1 MDMKFLDGMMEW
13 QSRPDISRVNALEPR
28 ATFMPYESLDAAL
41 KANRFMSARCVPL
54 NGEWRFR
61 LYNSYKEIEF
71 GFAEPQFNSDE
82 WDTIEVPSNWQLKGY
97 DKPQYCN
104 IQYPWEGNERVSVG
118 YAPTECNPVGCYI
131 KRITLPEGFKQS
143 RVIITFDGVDS
154 AFYLYINGLRFGY
167 SEGSCNTVEF
177 DITKALYPGE
187 NVIAVEVYKYSTGS
201 WLEDQD
207 YWRLSGIFRDVYI
220 TTLPTGYI
228 FDVKLSHDMDSLY
241 KSGMLLADVKLDGV
255 VDNNEIEMSV
265 YDANGD
271 IVAFCSKN
279 VNNVGTVPLKVTVP
293 FINLWSCEHPYLY
306 TVVFALRDVRGEAT
320 EYISCKTGFRKTEIR
335 NSVIYLNGE
344 RLVLKGVNRHEF
356 ACDTGRAVSKETM
369 GKDIITLKANN
380 INAVRTSHYP
390 NNPYW
395 YELCDEYGI
404 YVIDEND
411 LETHGTKYSD
421 YRTTPLLPGSK
432 EDWTNACMDRVKS
445 LYQRDKNHPSVIC
458 WSLGNESG
466 GGENFRKMY
475 DYLKENDP
483 TRFIHYESVWDDPKN
498 DCGLSDVYSFMY
510 ISPDELERKLR
521 TQTDKP
527 YILCE
532 FSHAMGNSCGANDEY
547 IKLSEKYPHF
557 QGWFVWDFADQA
569 ILTKNSKGKNYFA
582 YGGDFGD
589 TPNDG
594 NFCGDGLLF
603 ADRTPSP
610 KLCEIKQLYQNVTIK
625 PIKPEN
631 GIVEITNNFMFTNLN
646 EYNLHWQQVREG
658 IVVDSGDI
666 TVDLEPGK
674 SKKIEIGIDG
684 RVKQEWYLNL
694 LFELKD
700 SVKWAKAGHIVAK
713 QQFIINE
720 YKFDKHSL
728 AGNEIAAKIEYGTV
742 YIYGG
747 DMEVRFSRRT
757 NKFYYASYGGK
768 VVLDSPIEPNFWR
781 ALTDNDRGNHQ
792 AVRCG
797 CWKYAGEDA
806 TFTLDRIKENGERVI
821 LETSFEV
828 HTEPVS
834 KGKLIYTVTTRGIH
848 VDLEFK
854 PGAGLPEIPEIGL
867 RFILGGGY
875 YRMDYLGRGPHE
887 NYIDRALSADVGLY
901 KLNIDELYVPY
912 LKPQE
917 NGERTGVRY
926 ALLASHDGKLRLE
939 ADKEMEINVSKYTS
953 DELERAMHAYEL
965 PKSDRLVVRVI
976 ARQMG
981 VGGYDSWG
989 AQTLDKYKN
998 KSDGVYNLNFS
1009 MMPYE
1014 R

>member
-1 MDMKFLDGMMEW
+1 MEMHFLDGLNEW

-41 KANRFMSARCVPL
+41 KGNRFMSKMCISL
-54 NGEWRFR
+54 NGDWKFK
-61 LYNSYKEIEF
+61 LYENYSQIEF
-71 GFAEPQFNSDE
+71 GFAEPQFNSDG
-82 WDTIEVPSNWQLKGY
+82 WDDIKVPSNWQFAGY
-97 DKPQYCN
+97 DTPQYCN
-104 IQYPWEGNERVSVG
+104 IQYPWEGNERVTVG
-118 YAPTECNPVGCYI
+118 NAPTQFNPVGCYI
-131 KRITLPEGFKQS
+131 KKLTFPENFKKS

-154 AFYLYINGLRFGY
+154 AFYLYVNGLRFGY
-167 SEGSCNTVEF
+167 SESSCNTVEF

-228 FDVKLSHDMDSLY
+228 FDAKLSHEMDSLY
-241 KSGMLLADVKLDGV
+241 KSGILSADVTLDGV
-255 VDNNEIEMSV
+255 VDNNELEMTV
-265 YDANGD
+265 YDMNGD
-271 IVAFCSKN
+271 IVAFNSKN
-279 VNNVGTVPLKVTVP
+279 INKVGNVPLKATVP
-293 FINLWSCEHPYLY
+293 FINLWSSEHPYLY
-306 TVVFALRDVRGEAT
+306 TVVFTLRDSRGEAT
-320 EYISCKTGFRKTEIR
+320 EFISCKTGFRKIEIR

-356 ACDTGRAVSKETM
+356 SCDSGRAVSKETM
-369 GKDIITLKANN
+369 GKDIMLLKSNN

-404 YVIDEND
+404 YVIDENC
-411 LETHGTKYSD
+411 LETHGTRGSD

-432 EDWTNACMDRVKS
+432 EDWENACMDRIKS
-445 LYQRDKNHPSVIC
+445 LYQRDKNHPCVIS

-466 GGENFRKMY
+466 GGENFKKMY
-475 DYLKENDP
+475 NYLKENDP

-498 DCGLSDVYSFMY
+498 DCGLSDVYSYMY
-510 ISPDELERKLR
+510 IKPDELERKLKS
-521 TQTDKP
+521 QTDKP

-557 QGWFVWDFADQA
+557 QGWFVWDFVDQA
-569 ILTKNSKGKNYFA
+569 ILTKNSDGESFLA

-589 TPNDG
+589 EPNDS

-610 KLCEIKQLYQNVTIK
+610 KMFEIKQLYQNIEIK
-625 PIKPEN
+625 AVKAEN
-631 GIVEITNNFMFTNLN
+631 GIIEVKNNFMFSNLN

-666 TVDLEPGK
+666 EVDLKPGE
-674 SKKIEIGIDG
+674 SKIIEIGIDS
-684 RVKQEWYLNL
+684 RVKQEWYLNI

-713 QQFIINE
+713 QQFVINE
-720 YKFDKHSL
+720 YNVDRHAL
-728 AGNEIAAKIEYGTV
+728 AGSEITAKIEYGTI
-742 YIYGG
+742 YIYGNN
-747 DMEVRFSRRT
+747 MEVRFSRRT
-757 NKFYYASYGGK
+757 NKLYYASYDGK
-768 VVLDSPIEPNFWR
+768 VIFDSPVEPNFWR

-792 AVRCG
+792 GVRCA
-797 CWKYAGEDA
+797 CWKYAGSDA
-806 TFTLDRIKENGERVI
+806 KFTLDRIKENGERVI

-828 HTEPVS
+828 HTQPICR
-834 KGKLIYTVTTRGIH
+834 GKIIYTVTTRGIN
-848 VDLEFK
+848 VDYQFK
-854 PGAGLPEIPEIGL
+854 GEYGLAEIPEVSL
-867 RFILGGGY
+867 KFTLPNDY
-875 YRMDYLGRGPHE
+875 YRLEYLGKGPYE
-887 NYIDRALSADVGLY
+887 NYIDRNLSADIGLH
-901 KLNIDELYVPY
+901 KISVDDLYVPY

-917 NGERTGVRY
+917 NGERTAVRY
-926 ALLASHDGKLRLE
+926 ATLVSPDGKVRFE
-939 ADKEMEINVSKYTS
+939 AEKEMEINVSKYTF
-953 DELERAMHAYEL
+953 EQLENAKHTYEL
-965 PKSDRLVVRVI
+965 PKTDELTVRIV

-981 VGGYDSWG
+981 IGGYDSWG
-989 AQTLDKYKN
+989 AHTLDKYKN
-998 KSDGVYNLNFS
+998 KADETYKLNFS
-1009 MMPYE
+1009 IIPRE
-1014 R
+1014 K

>member
-1 MDMKFLDGMMEW
+1 MDMQFLDGFSEW

-28 ATFMPYESLDAAL
+28 ATFMPYESLDAAMRG
-41 KANRFMSARCVPL
+41 NRFMSRRCIPL
-54 NGEWRFR
+54 NGDWKFR
-61 LYNSYKEIEF
+61 LYDSYKDVQF
-71 GFAEPQFNSDE
+71 GFAEPQFNSDD
-82 WDTIEVPSNWQLKGY
+82 WDTIKVPSNWQFEGY

-104 IQYPWEGNERVSVG
+104 IQYPWEGNEKVTVG
-118 YAPTECNPVGCYI
+118 NAPTEYNPVGCYI
-131 KRITLPEGFKQS
+131 KKLTFPDDFKQS

-154 AFYLYINGLRFGY
+154 AFYLYVNGLRFGY

-228 FDVKLSHDMDSLY
+228 FDVKLSHEIDSLY
-241 KSGMLLADVKLDGV
+241 KSGVLSADVKLDGV
-255 VDNNEIEMSV
+255 VNNNEIEMSV
-265 YDANGD
+265 YDMNGD
-271 IVAFCSKN
+271 LVALCSKN
-279 VNNVGTVPLKVTVP
+279 INKVGNIQLKTTVP
-293 FINLWSCEHPYLY
+293 FINLWSSEHPYLY
-306 TVVFALRDVRGEAT
+306 TVVFALRDSRGEAT
-320 EYISCKTGFRKTEIR
+320 EFISCKTGFRKLEIR
-335 NSVIYLNGE
+335 NSVIYINGE

-356 ACDTGRAVSKETM
+356 AYDTGRAVSKEVM

-411 LETHGTKYSD
+411 LETHGTRDMD
-421 YRTTPLLPGSK
+421 YRTTPLIPGSRP
-432 EDWTNACMDRVKS
+432 EWENACMDRVKS
-445 LYQRDKNHPSVIC
+445 LYQRDKNHPSIIC

-466 GGENFRKMY
+466 GGENFKKMY
-475 DYLKENDP
+475 DYLKNIDP

-498 DCGLSDVYSFMY
+498 DCALSDVYSYMY
-510 ISPDELERKLR
+510 IKPDELERKLK

-547 IKLSEKYPHF
+547 IELSEKYPHF

-569 ILTKNSKGKNYFA
+569 ILSKNSAGRDYFA

-589 TPNDG
+589 KPNDG

-610 KLCEIKQLYQNVTIK
+610 KLYEIKQLYQNVKIK

-631 GIVEITNNFMFTNLN
+631 GIVEITNNFMFSNLN

-666 TVDLEPGK
+666 EVDLKPGE
-674 SKKIEIGIDG
+674 SKIIEIGIDS
-684 RVKQEWYLNL
+684 RVKQEWYLNI
-694 LFELKD
+694 LFELRD

-713 QQFIINE
+713 QQFVINE
-720 YKFDKHSL
+720 YKIDRHLLDGS
-728 AGNEIAAKIEYGTV
+728 EIATKFEYGTI
-742 YIYGG
+742 YIYGH

-757 NKFYYASYGGK
+757 NKLYYASYGGR
-768 VVLDSPIEPNFWR
+768 VIFDSPVEPNFWR
-781 ALTDNDRGNHQ
+781 ALTDNDRGSHQ

-797 CWKYAGEDA
+797 CWKYAGSDA
-806 TFTLDRIKENGERVI
+806 KFRLDRVKENGEQVV

-828 HTEPVS
+828 YTQPVS
-834 KGKLIYTVTTRGIH
+834 TGKIIYTVTTRGIH
-848 VDLEFK
+848 VQYEFR
-854 PGAGLPEIPEIGL
+854 AGHDLPEIPEIGL
-867 RFILGGGY
+867 KFTLPNEY
-875 YRMDYLGRGPHE
+875 YRLDYLGRGPHE
-887 NYIDRALSADVGLY
+887 NYIDRALSADVGLH

-917 NGERTGVRY
+917 HGERTGVRY
-926 ALLASHDGKLRLE
+926 ALLVSPEGKLRFE
-939 ADKEMEINVSKYTS
+939 ADKEMEINVSKYTP
-953 DELERAMHAYEL
+953 EQLENAKHSYEL
-965 PKSDRLVVRVI
+965 PESKSLTVRII

-989 AQTLDKYKN
+989 AHTLDKYKN
-998 KSDGVYNLNFS
+998 KADKTYSLSFS
-1009 MMPYE
+1009 IIPRE
-1014 R
+1014 K